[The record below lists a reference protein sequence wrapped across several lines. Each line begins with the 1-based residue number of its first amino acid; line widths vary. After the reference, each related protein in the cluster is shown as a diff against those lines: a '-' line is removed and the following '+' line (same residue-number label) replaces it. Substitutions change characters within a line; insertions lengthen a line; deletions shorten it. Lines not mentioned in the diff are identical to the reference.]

1 MSRLAHKEVDLDYDF
16 HSVFQFLNEVHGP
29 SVAKL
34 IWRDGLERY
43 ALIISEREDAYRE
56 KAIAKRMLEIA
67 DEYNLYPNKED
78 REEIWAKLCGDI
90 KDAI

>member
-1 MSRLAHKEVDLDYDF
+1 MSRLAYKEVDLDYDF
-16 HSVFQFLNEVHGP
+16 HSVYQFLNEVHGP
-29 SVAKL
+29 SVAKM
-34 IWRDGLERY
+34 IWRDGIIKY
-43 ALIISEREDAYRE
+43 ALITSKFKDLERE

-78 REEIWAKLCGDI
+78 REEIWAKLHGDI